1 MKVQKGNLNNSLNF
15 PTFKL
20 FAKFLIPFS
29 VKFLYVPRQY
39 FIFHFRKKCNRKFL
53 YMDDNKICYDKC
65 RMILKYSSTYRTS

>member
-39 FIFHFRKKCNRKFL
+39 FIFHFRKSVIVNSC
-53 YMDDNKICYDKC
+53 IWTT
-65 RMILKYSSTYRTS
+65 IKYVTINVG